1 MWVSV
6 AAVLAF
12 VTCLPNDSTAVA
24 LEPHGPVR
32 PGPPPPPPPPPK
44 PKGPARTVPWQVMV
58 YLNEGDS
65 YGGHGGG
72 AILSDRWVLT
82 SGRNLFLKKGHKDT
96 RGQQPLVPKV
106 YLGVAVPE
114 NVEASKE
121 AAVERIFLHP
131 GFQNA
136 SDFEN
141 DLALIKLQEPL
152 NFNQTL
158 MPIPLPERGEDQEE
172 RAGEEAIFGAWDMG
186 IMRYQPSVVKH
197 LKLPVVSREVCH
209 AEYQAGRGPIVNANM
224 FCTSAGESFINVCFM
239 DAGNSLVFQ
248 NPKTRRAYLAGIVS
262 FDNVCA
268 FKKYAVHTRIST
280 YLPWI
285 RDVMRE
291 DEAVSAQ
298 RESLV
303 ADLYS
308 GKI

>member
-24 LEPHGPVR
+24 LEPHGPVH
-32 PGPPPPPPPPPK
+32 PGPLPPAPQTPSPW
-44 PKGPARTVPWQVMV
+44 GPRKTVPWQVMV
-58 YLNEGDS
+58 MLFEEHGY
-65 YGGHGGG
+65 YMGHGGG

-82 SGRNLFLKKGHKDT
+82 SGRNLFIEKSHKDT
-96 RGQQPLVPKV
+96 RGQQHLVPKV
-106 YLGVAVPE
+106 YLRTAIPIP
-114 NVEASKE
+114 EASKE

-131 GFQNA
+131 GFQKT

-141 DLALIKLQEPL
+141 DLALIKLKEPL
-152 NFNQTL
+152 NFDQTL

-186 IMRYQPSVVKH
+186 VVHNIPSAVKY
-197 LKLPVVSREVCH
+197 LKLPVVSRAVCH
-209 AEYQAGRGPIVNANM
+209 AEYQAGGGPIVNANM
-224 FCTSAGESFINVCFM
+224 FCTTFRNTYLVGE
-239 DAGNSLVFQ
+239 GNSLVFQ
-248 NPKTRRAYLAGIVS
+248 NPKTKRAYLAGINS
-262 FDNVCA
+262 FDNVN
-268 FKKYAVHTRIST
+268 KLNNYAVHTRIST

-308 GKI
+308 G